1 MSDVQSECRTLSR
14 ESFWPSSAERRGNEG
29 IVSLQLQL
37 PSSSS
42 THQCAPLCTWCTRSV
57 PLCDILLQ
65 QCATMCNVQC
75 VSIVSLQLQLP
86 SSSSA
91 RWGAPL
97 RVPMC
102 TIVYSVHPRR
112 VIFFSIN
119 VVVHQSAWLCII
131 VSSLARL
138 CLLASQ
144 WEVWDRGLCANT
156 QYTHYAHYVHTQC
169 THYVHTQCIVC
180 AHYVHTICTHSA
192 HTMCTHSAHKISHCV
207 HTMCT

>member
-14 ESFWPSSAERRGNEG
+14 ESFWPSSAKRRGNEG

-42 THQCAPLCTWCTRSV
+42 
-57 PLCDILLQ
+57 
-65 QCATMCNVQC
+65 
-75 VSIVSLQLQLP
+75 
-86 SSSSA
+86 
-91 RWGAPL
+91 APL
-97 RVPMC
+97 RSPMC
-102 TIVYSVHPRR
+102 TIVYSVHPSR

-138 CLLASQ
+138 CLLGQESWPHNGKCEIEGYVQ
-144 WEVWDRGLCANT
+144 THNT
-156 QYTHYAHYVHTQC
+156 HTMC
-169 THYVHTQCIVC
+169 TLF

-192 HTMCTHSAHKISHCV
+192 HTMCTHSAHNMSHCV
-207 HTMCT
+207 HTLCT